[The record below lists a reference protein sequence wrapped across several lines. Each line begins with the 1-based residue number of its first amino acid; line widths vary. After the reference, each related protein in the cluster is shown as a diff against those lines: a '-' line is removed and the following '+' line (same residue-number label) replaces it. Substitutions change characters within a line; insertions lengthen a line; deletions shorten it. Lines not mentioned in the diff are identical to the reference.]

1 MKKIFSVLLS
11 TLMLFSIG
19 NLTAFAAPAATKS
32 ATVYVTIADDNQELM
47 LAQEPIFVTD
57 LNSDGKLTIDETLV
71 CAHDA
76 KYEGGADAGYAK
88 SGAMISKLWGIENG
102 GNFMYFLNNVAAMGL
117 DDEVTDNSYLNAFAL
132 KDTTTWSDTYSAFDI
147 NTKNIIEGEEV
158 TLTLSK
164 FVFDMNTMQDV
175 KLPVSN
181 ATITLNG
188 VATNYKTNEKG
199 QATITTNEIGSNV
212 VSATTDEF
220 ILVPPVCKLNVS
232 PASVTSFVTVV
243 DDNKEFQLTQEP
255 ITVTDMNNDKMLTI
269 DDAFICAHN
278 QKFPGGAEAGYKA
291 NDGFMTKFWG
301 VENGGSY
308 GYYLNNNMAMGLFET
323 LNDGD
328 YIDAFIYSDP
338 ANYSDEYAF
347 FDTHTKEIEPNSQ
360 VTLNLSKYEFDPVT
374 YEPIKVAVKNATISI
389 NGVKSDYK
397 TDENGNV
404 TLTLTEAGTYTITAN
419 SDEFNMVPSACVVT
433 VKSNAIDNNDT
444 NINNDTNVDAN
455 NNESPKSPNT
465 GSEEFITF
473 SVIAFASAAVL
484 LVSAKKAK
492 KYED

>member
-19 NLTAFAAPAATKS
+19 NLTAFAAPSAAKS
-32 ATVYVTIADDNQELM
+32 ATVYVTISNDNQELV

-57 LNSDGKLTIDETLV
+57 LDKDGKLTIDEVFV

-76 KYEGGADAGYAK
+76 KYDGGADAGYAQ
-88 SGAMISKLWGIENG
+88 SGGLITKLWGIENG
-102 GNFMYFLNNVAAMGL
+102 GNFMYFLNDVAAMGL
-117 DDEVTDNSYLNAFAL
+117 ADEVTNNSYLNAFAL

-147 NTKNIIEGEEV
+147 KTTNAMQGEDV

-164 FVFDMNTMQDV
+164 YVFDMETMQNV
-175 KLPVSN
+175 ILPVSN

-199 QATITTNEIGSNV
+199 QATITASELGSNL

-232 PASVTSFVTVV
+232 PVSVNTFITIV

-255 ITVTDMNNDKMLTI
+255 ITVTDMNNDKLLTI
-269 DDAFICAHN
+269 DDAFICAHD
-278 QKFPGGAEAGYKA
+278 QKFPGGAEAGYTA

-308 GYYLNNNMAMGLFET
+308 GYYLNNNMAMGLFEL

-328 YIDAFIYSDP
+328 YIDAFIYSD
-338 ANYSDEYAF
+338 AATYTDEYTF
-347 FDTHTKEIEPNSQ
+347 FDTHTKEVELNET

-374 YEPIKVAVKNATISI
+374 YEPIKVAVKNATILI
-389 NGVKSDYK
+389 NGVESNYK

-404 TLTLTEAGTYTITAN
+404 TLTLSEAGTYTITAK
-419 SDEFNMVPSACVVT
+419 SDDFNMVPSVCKVT
-433 VKSNAIDNNDT
+433 VKAPAINNNDT
-444 NINNDTNVDAN
+444 TINNDTNTN
-455 NNESPKSPNT
+455 NGETPKSPAT
-465 GSEEFITF
+465 GSEEFITLA
-473 SVIAFASAAVL
+473 VIAFASAIVM
-484 LVSAKKAK
+484 LVSARKSK
-492 KYED
+492 KYEN